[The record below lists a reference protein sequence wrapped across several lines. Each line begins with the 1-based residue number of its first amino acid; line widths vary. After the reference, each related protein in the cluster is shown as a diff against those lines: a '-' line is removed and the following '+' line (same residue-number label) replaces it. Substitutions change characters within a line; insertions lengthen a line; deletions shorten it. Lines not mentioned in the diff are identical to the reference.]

1 MITNPFKSD
10 TLFTGYYGQF
20 NTGDDAFVEVA
31 SWGGRK
37 YWHSKNNRFL
47 AKKNNLPITTTETS
61 GYPFSIP
68 KTYNAQKR
76 LLLSSTK
83 RLVSAGGSTIHSSL
97 GKSNIKKIAIN
108 RKAAGQDLKVGA
120 IGVSIGPF
128 NRLEDEK
135 SVIDYLKHI
144 DFLAVR
150 DQASYDF
157 ASSLQ
162 LPYEPINA
170 FDLAALLPEI
180 YGINK
185 SSFNTTKKTIGISVC
200 PVESINSQHNI
211 YYEHRRN
218 EKTVQL
224 IKQLDQSEEINFK
237 FFVIN
242 GHPIVG
248 DLKLT
253 NEIINLANPKSFEI
267 VHYQK
272 NTKVMW
278 EQVSSCDF
286 VISTRLHA
294 AIFACFSNTPFM
306 LNEYHKKCSDFLE
319 TIKFEDRLRLY
330 NSEYDAKKQSA
341 LILDLINNNNYP
353 SLTNNEHLT
362 DKARLNFTGVKL

>member
-1 MITNPFKSD
+1 MIINPFKSD

-31 SWGGRK
+31 SWGAKK
-37 YWHSKNNRFL
+37 YWHSEDNRFL
-47 AKKNNLPITTTETS
+47 AKTNNLPITTTKTS
-61 GYPFSIP
+61 GYPFNIP
-68 KTYNAQKR
+68 KTYRAQKR

-83 RLVSAGGSTIHSSL
+83 SLVSAGGSTIHSTL
-97 GKSNIKKIAIN
+97 NKSNIKKIAIN

-128 NRLEDEK
+128 NSLEDEK
-135 SVIDYLKHI
+135 SVIDYLKNI

-150 DQASYDF
+150 DQASFDF
-157 ASSLQ
+157 VSSLQ
-162 LPYEPINA
+162 LPYKPINA

-185 SSFNTTKKTIGISVC
+185 ASFNNAKKTIGISVC
-200 PVESINSQHNI
+200 PVESINNKHNI
-211 YYEHRRN
+211 RNEHRRN

-224 IKQLDQSEEINFK
+224 IKQLDQSYEINFK

-242 GHPIVG
+242 GHPAVG

-253 NEIINLANPKSFEI
+253 NDIINQANPKNFEI

-278 EQVSSCDF
+278 DQISSCDF

-306 LNEYHKKCSDFLE
+306 LNEYHKKCTNFLE
-319 TIKFEDRLRLY
+319 TIKFEDKLRLY
-330 NSEYDAKKQSA
+330 NSEYDVKKQAA
-341 LILDLINNNNYP
+341 LILDLINNNSYP
-353 SLTNNEHLT
+353 SLINNEYLI
-362 DKARLNFTGVKL
+362 DKARLNFTGVDL